1 MKLFRPSAIF
11 GAHSDVLVTEGID
24 LQNDGFG
31 ERLEAIVAILVDD
44 INTDKISES
53 GVRNHPSLK
62 ELEKAISSRLG
73 MKVDL
78 ITNELLAAIL
88 PFYSNTSHIFINE
101 CFRGNFNIREQN
113 KLLKTFDEKKGTVN
127 LQTAKLTGI
136 FSTYEHPL
144 YMNFYE
150 LVKHFKMT
158 AGEIV
163 AAMIHELGHG
173 FYACYYADRMDRTN
187 QVLANV
193 ARALVGEEKGDIEYI
208 FRELQT
214 VTPSVTKDAVDKM
227 VNGSRTVA
235 GATWFKIVVGMVNS
249 QTMDDTYNE
258 TAFEQQA
265 DAFASRFG
273 YGKQLILGLDKLSAF
288 TPEKSRALMVFSQ
301 MTLAAGTIFLACL
314 VFAAL
319 AAGSVFGAFVFSFYS
334 SLFLT
339 LSREDVTDYTYDKLK
354 FRYVRMRQDIVD
366 QLKNIKLDKKR
377 VKELLEMIYSIDECV
392 KETAVM
398 KSLPSVIANFI
409 FSGARQADKSITD
422 QQLLESLASNDLFL
436 HAAELRTA

>member
-11 GAHSDVLVTEGID
+11 ATEGID
-24 LQNDGFG
+24 SQNDGFG
-31 ERLEAIVAILVDD
+31 ERLESIITILVSD
-44 INTDKISES
+44 IEQDKVTETAI
-53 GVRNHPSLK
+53 RNHPCLK
-62 ELEKAISSRLG
+62 ELEKAISSRIG

-78 ITNELLAAIL
+78 IVNENLAAIL

-101 CFRGNFNIREQN
+101 CFRGNFNIREQT

-136 FSTYEHPL
+136 FSVYDHPL
-144 YMNFYE
+144 YMNFWE
-150 LVKHFKMT
+150 LVKQYKLT
-158 AGEIV
+158 AGEIT
-163 AAMIHELGHG
+163 ATILHELGHG
-173 FYACYYADRMDRTN
+173 FYACYYADRTDRTN

-208 FRELQT
+208 YREIQK
-214 VTPSVTKDAVDKM
+214 VSPSVTKASVDKM
-227 VNGSRTVA
+227 VHGSRTVA
-235 GATWFKIVVGMVNS
+235 GATWFKLVVGMVNS

-273 YGKQLILGLDKLSAF
+273 YGKQLILGLDKLSGF
-288 TPEKSRALMVFSQ
+288 TPEKSRALLVLSQ
-301 MTLAAGTIFLACL
+301 MSMAMGTIFLACL

-319 AAGSVFGAFVFSFYS
+319 AAGSIFGALIFSFYTT
-334 SLFLT
+334 LLLT
-339 LSREDVTDYTYDKLK
+339 LSREDVADYTYDKLK
-354 FRYVRMRQDIVD
+354 FRYIRMRQDVID

-377 VKELLEMIYSIDECV
+377 VKDLLEQIYAMDLCI
-392 KETAVM
+392 KETALV
-398 KSLPSVIANFI
+398 KTLPAVVANFI
-409 FSGARQADKSITD
+409 FSGAREADKSITD

-436 HAAELRTA
+436 HAAELRATA

>member
-11 GAHSDVLVTEGID
+11 ATEGID
-24 LQNDGFG
+24 SQNDGFG
-31 ERLEAIVAILVDD
+31 ERLESIITILVSD
-44 INTDKISES
+44 IEQDKVTETAI
-53 GVRNHPSLK
+53 RNHPCLK
-62 ELEKAISSRLG
+62 ELEKAISSRIG

-78 ITNELLAAIL
+78 IVNENLAAIL

-101 CFRGNFNIREQN
+101 CFRGNFNIREQT

-136 FSTYEHPL
+136 FSVYDHPL
-144 YMNFYE
+144 YMNFWE
-150 LVKHFKMT
+150 LVKQYKLT
-158 AGEIV
+158 AGEIT
-163 AAMIHELGHG
+163 ATILHELGHG
-173 FYACYYADRMDRTN
+173 FYACYYADRTDRTN

-208 FRELQT
+208 YREIQK
-214 VTPSVTKDAVDKM
+214 VSPSVTKASVDKM
-227 VNGSRTVA
+227 VHGSRTVA
-235 GATWFKIVVGMVNS
+235 GATWFKLVVGMVNS

-273 YGKQLILGLDKLSAF
+273 YGKQLILGLDKLSGF
-288 TPEKSRALMVFSQ
+288 TPEKSRALLVLSQ
-301 MTLAAGTIFLACL
+301 MSMAMGTIFLACL

-319 AAGSVFGAFVFSFYS
+319 AAGSIFGALIFSFYTT
-334 SLFLT
+334 LLLT
-339 LSREDVTDYTYDKLK
+339 LSREDVADYTYDKLK
-354 FRYVRMRQDIVD
+354 FRYIRMRQDVID

-377 VKELLEMIYSIDECV
+377 VKDLLEQIYAMDLCI
-392 KETAVM
+392 KETALV
-398 KSLPSVIANFI
+398 KTLPAVVANFI
-409 FSGARQADKSITD
+409 FSGAREADKSITD

-436 HAAELRTA
+436 HAAELRATV